1 MIDRSADVYALDQQ
15 GGKGGANYMVN
26 TMCTILSDSH
36 GTPHAIAYKN
46 VINSSGGGVAGTLD
60 SHYWKGC
67 GERQGA
73 EREFVAVKKR
83 GVDDL
88 PKDNRASDGE

>member
-15 GGKGGANYMVN
+15 GGKSGANYMVN

-46 VINSSGGGVAGTLD
+46 VINSSGGVSQAHLTPITGRD
-60 SHYWKGC
+60 
-67 GERQGA
+67 A
-73 EREFVAVKKR
+73 ESGRE
-83 GVDDL
+83 
-88 PKDNRASDGE
+88 PKENS

>member
-1 MIDRSADVYALDQQ
+1 MILNPWDVQSKRISTTDGTLPAIYAGRSAWMGSEMYIIKKKPDV
-15 GGKGGANYMVN
+15 V
-26 TMCTILSDSH
+26 
-36 GTPHAIAYKN
+36 
-46 VINSSGGGVAGTLD
+46 NSSGGGIAGTLD

-73 EREFVAVKKR
+73 EREFVSVKKR

-88 PKDNRASDGE
+88 PTDNRASDGK

>member
-46 VINSSGGGVAGTLD
+46 VINSSGGALPEHLTHTTGRD
-60 SHYWKGC
+60 
-67 GERQGA
+67 A
-73 EREFVAVKKR
+73 ENGRE
-83 GVDDL
+83 
-88 PKDNRASDGE
+88 PKENS